1 VKMRCRFDIVFKT
14 VARHSLCFA
23 ASHSPKRHVKT
34 LPNLLSIKITAHLLY
49 NITERDHW
57 LM

>member
-1 VKMRCRFDIVFKT
+1 MRCRFDIVFKT